1 MGSVVKVRAGT
12 LSATAI
18 SLTALQIAGSALLL
32 FHGWLLWERMS
43 AGELLE
49 PSVALRWAA
58 ALPLALAWIAH
69 RRRGLSPFRGR
80 RALVLWLLAAL
91 LHWHGGATTDDSAQ
105 PTWLIAAPVVSLVS
119 VGLVLSHARV
129 RPRRSPLSHL
139 RTILP
144 DLDSC
149 WPTPRLE
156 LQRLPRPPPA

>member
-1 MGSVVKVRAGT
+1 MGSVVKGRDDS
-12 LSATAI
+12 LSPTSI
-18 SLTALQIAGSALLL
+18 SLTALQIAGSALLF

-43 AGELLE
+43 AGELLQ
-49 PSVALRWAA
+49 PPVALRWAA

-91 LHWHGGATTDDSAQ
+91 LHWHGGATTDDSVQ
-105 PTWLIAAPVVSLVS
+105 PAWLIAAPVVSLVS
-119 VGLVLSHARV
+119 VGLILTSSRI
-129 RPRRSPLSHL
+129 RPRRSPLAHL
-139 RTILP
+139 RRILP

-149 WPTPRLE
+149 WPTPRVE